1 VRIRKS
7 PTTAVIIV
15 TKCFHLAP
23 ESAGSTRP
31 FNFRS
36 SALHRDD
43 VAVVIVPNKMSDGR
57 HSVLNFQYLQLHR
70 NTRPYRVEHDA
81 LIVVVCPCVSM
92 YRLTQSS
99 ERRDIAS

>member
-1 VRIRKS
+1 M
-7 PTTAVIIV
+7 IIV

-23 ESAGSTRP
+23 ENAGSTHL

-57 HSVLNFQYLQLHR
+57 QYSELSVQLHR
-70 NTRPYRVEHDA
+70 N
-81 LIVVVCPCVSM
+81 LITAT
-92 YRLTQSS
+92 LA
-99 ERRDIAS
+99 ASPL